1 MPWNPIFVQTT
12 LPAWMIAQSKN
23 PNLTYSYKPLA
34 AEIAKNY
41 HLAAATVQTPFGAP
55 VVKRGKSR
63 TIQLGFEASFKLAE
77 EWQKANISPTDY
89 TVKQWNSEMPN
100 SVFAPAAKSIV
111 KYWTGGTMATA
122 PPPPGGG
129 VGTTNKILIPGLT
142 VALTPAIA
150 AAFKLGKTYPLCT
163 ALNVAFIAHL
173 KTISGT
179 WVGFAAAGTPPP
191 PFVFPWATLI

>member
-1 MPWNPIFVQTT
+1 MPWNPIPVQTT

-34 AEIAKNY
+34 KQIALNY
-41 HLAAATVQTPFGAP
+41 HLAATAVQTPYGAP

-77 EWQKANISPTDY
+77 EWQSANIGETDY
-89 TVKQWNSEMPN
+89 TVKQWNNEMPN

-179 WVGFAAAGTPPP
+179 WVGLAAAGTPPP